1 MSKEVKLS
9 LSSNEATVAYEIL
22 HEFKIAHSGSEG
34 PLRKMVKDCD
44 KVIGKIEDAVLAT
57 GADDETGDGGEPD
70 E

>member
-9 LSSNEATVAYEIL
+9 LSPAEATVACEIL
-22 HEFKIAHSGSEG
+22 HEFKVVHSGSEG

-44 KVIGKIEDAVLAT
+44 KVIGKIEDAVLVAD
-57 GADDETGDGGEPD
+57 ADDERGDDGESG